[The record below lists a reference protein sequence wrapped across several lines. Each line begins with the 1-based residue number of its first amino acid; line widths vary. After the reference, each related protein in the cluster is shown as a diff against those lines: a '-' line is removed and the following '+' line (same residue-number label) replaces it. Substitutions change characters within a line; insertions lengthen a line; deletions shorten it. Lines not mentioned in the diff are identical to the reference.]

1 MEWSRGGY
9 TVTDDRA
16 ALDAEAVYAFLSETY
31 WAKGIPRE
39 TCLRSLENSLC
50 FVLLQAGRQVGFCRA
65 VTDRATFA
73 YLGDVFVLPEH
84 RGQGLAKWM
93 VGCVLA
99 HPDLQGLRRMML
111 GTSNA
116 HGLYSQVGFAPMA
129 RPELF
134 MEIVRSYDARP
145 DCCGGGCKPES

>member
-9 TVTDDRA
+9 TVTDDRV
-16 ALDAEAVYAFLSETY
+16 ALDTEAVFGFLRGSY

-50 FVLLQAGRQVGFCRA
+50 FVLLHGGLQVGFCRA

-93 VGCVLA
+93 LGCALA

-111 GTSNA
+111 ATADA
-116 HGLYSQVGFAPMA
+116 HGLYRQLGFAPLA
-129 RPELF
+129 QPEAFLEIHRPYS
-134 MEIVRSYDARP
+134 VRQV
-145 DCCGGGCKPES
+145 KL